1 MIVKHSDNSVK
12 DIIVTPEQGYEVQ
25 TLTINGNVQPFTAEP
40 DGKVSLDKF
49 TNVTGDK
56 HVVVRLGKKTSS
68 VLVHHY
74 IEGTTTKVPS
84 KYGGEVQDQTTS
96 GSIGNPYITN
106 PTDELTP
113 RYELVEIPNN
123 ASGSFGENQTEVFYY
138 YREVP
143 AKVIVNHYIVNTT
156 NPVPLNNGG
165 TASQET
171 IDGYVTK
178 PYETNPLT
186 NISDQYVYVSDS
198 GRTSGEMTKEDI
210 VVNYYY
216 VAKAYAQINHIE
228 RKSNGTETTL
238 ETIDYQGLDGEEY
251 TAHSKD
257 FNGYYLVEK
266 PNIETKNLNKD
277 QVTTFNYYYSKET
290 GLLEKHIDLY
300 SGEILFNESHV
311 KNYEEEYEINS
322 KTFDEYDIAT
332 NKKYYE
338 KQIKDNPSLL
348 SDNGVDSLEGLLNKL
363 NLEPNDPYIPD
374 NYKGTM
380 RESTIEVKYYYMK
393 KAKVIIEYKDKI
405 TGDTIHPDTPID
417 GYEKDP
423 YKTTAENID
432 GYDLTEDPDYTPT
445 NTEGEMTPDTITVTY
460 YYEQK
465 AEVEVNHIYIVDESL
480 IENGKIEGHVK
491 DLYKTNQLDSEQYP
505 NYRLVTNKEYYDYA
519 VEKDSSILADN
530 GVTTVGELLAKLKLS
545 EYDPYIP
552 ENSKGEMTKE
562 KIIVNYYYKKQ
573 AKVIVKHIDEETG
586 KEIAD
591 PEEETK
597 DIGDPY
603 SAEPKTIEKYEVV
616 KEKLP
621 ENAEGIVDEDGEEV
635 IYYYRKVKKPIIPET
650 NTDESSEK
658 VESPQTGDT
667 TLKITLGMILFLMI
681 LNVLEKTS
689 TNKKGTK
696 PTSVIK

>member
-1 MIVKHSDNSVK
+1 MENQEIITEEEITVNYFYKLKSYKITTEVEEYDQTNILGDTEHIRGGNILGEKENPYEIVKHSDNSVK

-25 TLTINGNVQPFTAEP
+25 NLTINGDVQPFTSES
-40 DGKVSLDKF
+40 DGKVLLNKF
-49 TNVTGDK
+49 INVTEDK

-96 GSIGNPYITN
+96 GPVGNPYITN

-113 RYELVEIPNN
+113 RYELVEIPTN
-123 ASGSFGENQTEVFYY
+123 ASGLFGENQTEVFYY

-143 AKVIVNHYIVNTT
+143 AKVIVNHYIKDTT
-156 NPVPLNNGG
+156 NPVPLNTGG

-171 IDGYVTK
+171 INGYVTK

-186 NISDQYVYVSDS
+186 NVSDKYVYVSDS

-228 RKSNGTETTL
+228 RKSDGTETTL
-238 ETIDYQGLDGEEY
+238 ETIDYQGLDGEDY
-251 TAHSKD
+251 TANSKD
-257 FNGYYLVEK
+257 FSGYYLIEK

-277 QVTTFNYYYSKET
+277 QVTIFNYYYSKET

-300 SGEILFNESHV
+300 SEEILFNESHI
-311 KNYEEEYEINS
+311 KNYEEEYEIAS
-322 KTFDEYDIAT
+322 KTFEGYDIAT

-338 KQIKDNPSLL
+338 KQIKDNPNVL

-363 NLEPNDPYIPD
+363 NLEPNEPYIPD
-374 NYKGTM
+374 NYKGTVGQNP
-380 RESTIEVKYYYMK
+380 IEVKYYYMK
-393 KAKVIIEYKDKI
+393 KAKVIVEYRDKL
-405 TGDTIHPDTPID
+405 TDEPIHPDTPID
-417 GYEKDP
+417 GHEKDP
-423 YKTTAENID
+423 YKTNPEDID
-432 GYDLTEDPDYTPT
+432 DYDLTEDPEYTPT
-445 NTEGEMTPDTITVTY
+445 NTEGEMTPETITVTY
-460 YYEQK
+460 YYENK
-465 AEVEVNHIYIVDESL
+465 TEVEVNHIYMLDESL
-480 IENGKIEGHVK
+480 IDSGRKDGHVK
-491 DLYKTNQLDSEQYP
+491 DLYKTSPLDDKNYSQYK
-505 NYRLVTNKEYYDYA
+505 LVTNREYYDYA

-573 AKVIVKHIDEETG
+573 AKVIK
-586 KEIAD
+586 
-591 PEEETK
+591 
-597 DIGDPY
+597 
-603 SAEPKTIEKYEVV
+603 SNSKTH
-616 KEKLP
+616 
-621 ENAEGIVDEDGEEV
+621 
-635 IYYYRKVKKPIIPET
+635 R
-650 NTDESSEK
+650 
-658 VESPQTGDT
+658 
-667 TLKITLGMILFLMI
+667 
-681 LNVLEKTS
+681 
-689 TNKKGTK
+689 
-696 PTSVIK
+696 